1 MFMVQLASAIYD
13 RLQDDISR
21 EIYINRFAYNITND
35 YKYIRKIF
43 DCLDITSVL
52 LEILR
57 TKQKIVVFGAGRY
70 GDILVKAFPEFPWVA
85 YIDNDEEKWGTTLH
99 GLPIVSTTE
108 LKSGY
113 SDAFVVISL
122 WDYWEDI
129 VHQFSEEHIKN
140 EYFILAKLVVPLSD
154 LQYFDLPYLPKTTDE
169 IFVDVGVLDG
179 TSTLN
184 FIKWANGTYKIAY
197 LFEPNVEA
205 IELIKNN
212 LTSERVRLINKGL
225 WDKDTNLCFISD
237 SQSMGSFSLRESGN
251 LAGATDTVP
260 VTSLDNTL
268 LDVPVTFIK
277 MDIEGSELNALH
289 GGEALIRKYHPK
301 LAICIYHKPEDVIE
315 IPKFIIECY
324 PGYKFYV
331 RHYALTENET
341 VLYAVP

>member
-1 MFMVQLASAIYD
+1 MIQLASDIYN
-13 RLQDDISR
+13 RLQDDISK
-21 EIYINRFAYNITND
+21 EIYVNRFAYNITKD

-52 LEILR
+52 VDNIKSKNQLVI
-57 TKQKIVVFGAGRY
+57 FGAGRY

-99 GLPIVSTTE
+99 GLPIVSANE
-108 LKSGY
+108 LQ
-113 SDAFVVISL
+113 SDYKNAFVVISL
-122 WDYWEDI
+122 LDFWQDI
-129 VHQFSEEHIKN
+129 VHQFSEEHIEN
-140 EYFILAKLVVPLSD
+140 GYFILAKLVAPLSER
-154 LQYFDLPYLPKTTDE
+154 QYFDLPYLPKTTDE
-169 IFVDVGVLDG
+169 IFVDAGVLDG

-184 FIKWANGTYKIAY
+184 FIKWANGTYKMAY

-212 LTSERVRLINKGL
+212 LTSERVTLINKGL
-225 WDKDTNLCFISD
+225 WHKDTNVRFISD
-237 SQSMGSFSLRESGN
+237 SQSMGSFSLRENGN
-251 LAGATDTVP
+251 PDGTNDTVP

-268 LDVPVTFIK
+268 LDVPVTYIK

-315 IPKFIIECY
+315 IPTFILECY
-324 PGYKFYV
+324 PGYKFYI